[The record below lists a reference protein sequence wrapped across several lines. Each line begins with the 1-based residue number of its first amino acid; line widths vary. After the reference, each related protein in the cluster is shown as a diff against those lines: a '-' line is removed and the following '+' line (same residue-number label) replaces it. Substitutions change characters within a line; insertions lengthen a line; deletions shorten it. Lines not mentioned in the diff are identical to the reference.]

1 MKARNFVLLLIVA
14 FFATLP
20 GLCGGPPGP
29 PFTPIEPT
37 GTDCQPV
44 AGVLMTD
51 IYAITPGQ
59 INLGPSFGDLGGAVS
74 AQILGQNHDGS
85 YNVQHYWISK
95 EGDVIKFQQAVLHPV
110 YVPGTSNVVAVPW
123 GHYKAYLTH
132 GGTGKWAN
140 VLGYIDCFGMA
151 DFNELT
157 LVLRYRG
164 TICHKPAQ
172 QPR

>member
-20 GLCGGPPGP
+20 VLCGGPSGP
-29 PFTPIEPT
+29 PFTPIEPA

-59 INLGPSFGDLGGAVS
+59 INLGPSFGDLSGAVS
-74 AQILGQNHDGS
+74 AQILGTNPDGS
-85 YNVQHYWISK
+85 FKVQHYWVSTQ
-95 EGDVIKFQQAVLHPV
+95 GDIMKFQQAALYAVAL
-110 YVPGTSNVVAVPW
+110 PGLPGVFAVPW
-123 GHYKAYLTH
+123 GFYTAYIIP

-140 VLGYIDCFGMA
+140 ATGYITCFGMA
-151 DFNELT
+151 DFNALT

-164 TICHKPAQ
+164 KVCYNYGS
-172 QPR
+172 